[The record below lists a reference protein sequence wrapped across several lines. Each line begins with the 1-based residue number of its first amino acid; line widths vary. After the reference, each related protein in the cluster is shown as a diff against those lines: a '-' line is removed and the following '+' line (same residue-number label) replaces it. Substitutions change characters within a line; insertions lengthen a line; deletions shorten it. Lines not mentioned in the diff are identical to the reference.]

1 MVAFAL
7 VASMM
12 PAQAQDPPGVDDAGT
27 VEVMVSAPDSVVA
40 ALDSMQAVEAHPQDS
55 PTGRG
60 FLIVTPD
67 GRNSLRL
74 RGSIRLNGGYDFNGL
89 LGKSTFSTVD
99 IPVTAADTGE
109 TSFFM
114 QAAQTRF
121 GIDITQD
128 TPVGEGFLRV
138 EMDFL
143 GAGNTA
149 RLRHAYG
156 SVGVLLAGQTW
167 STFSDVGSLPLTV
180 DLDGPNSSVAERTVQ
195 ARFTF
200 DTSDHMRI
208 AVGIESPTAE
218 VTELDT
224 LRVRPA
230 FQTFPDMVA
239 TLRGAGGW
247 GHIKGSGVVRSISV
261 RKQDGNLDVLAAY
274 GAMASGR
281 VGLPSDDELL
291 FQAWGGEGIGKFI
304 TAFAGRNFDAVFNPD
319 TGEFEL
325 IPVYG
330 GFVSWNSSWFQGLN
344 SYFTAGLVYVDN
356 KDFETDDAFHSSQY
370 LSGNI
375 FWEATAGTR
384 FGAEYTWGR
393 RENKSG
399 DDGIANR
406 VSFIIYYDF

>member
-239 TLRGAGGW
+239 TLRGAGG
-247 GHIKGSGVVRSISV
+247 
-261 RKQDGNLDVLAAY
+261 
-274 GAMASGR
+274 
-281 VGLPSDDELL
+281 
-291 FQAWGGEGIGKFI
+291 
-304 TAFAGRNFDAVFNPD
+304 
-319 TGEFEL
+319 
-325 IPVYG
+325 
-330 GFVSWNSSWFQGLN
+330 
-344 SYFTAGLVYVDN
+344 
-356 KDFETDDAFHSSQY
+356 
-370 LSGNI
+370 
-375 FWEATAGTR
+375 
-384 FGAEYTWGR
+384 
-393 RENKSG
+393 
-399 DDGIANR
+399 
-406 VSFIIYYDF
+406 